1 MEYMIGKNNK
11 QMINRKNGVRVESYA
26 IKKFKVGTASVA
38 VGAMIFLGTFISN
51 GNDVHAKEMVE
62 APQIVTSTNAGSELQ
77 HKTEVSKN
85 NVEDTKA
92 SNVGTQNKDV
102 VKDVNSGVAH
112 NIVETKPLGVSKPVV
127 DTSKLKVSLQK
138 MKSALQT
145 YVLADISVKNTAQ
158 EQITI
163 AENVLQNNKSQVDI
177 DNIAVTLDTVSQ
189 TLHES
194 HVQKESEKQQIIEKK
209 HDNVTKELQ
218 DKKNELTKSVSEAE
232 VTNTVAREKLR
243 KENITATARES
254 VENAVNKNEV
264 AVTKA
269 NSVLSNDKASEHE
282 ITNSLTTLGS
292 TITNVYK
299 ALENIGINNFSAVL
313 SATEG
318 YTLETTEKR
327 HENGEFSTAT
337 GKSYEVLDNNSNY
350 KLYVKGYQSENTDR
364 PSDSNETIATGGRT
378 DIPLSKTEAEKL
390 RRESILWDGRIRPT
404 GKNNNNPK
412 NSLKNKDLEK
422 YLTILNNGGS
432 PTYGANGGL

>member
-112 NIVETKPLGVSKPVV
+112 NIVETKPLGVSEPVV

-163 AENVLQNNKSQVDI
+163 AENVLQNNKS
-177 DNIAVTLDTVSQ
+177 
-189 TLHES
+189 
-194 HVQKESEKQQIIEKK
+194 
-209 HDNVTKELQ
+209 
-218 DKKNELTKSVSEAE
+218 
-232 VTNTVAREKLR
+232 
-243 KENITATARES
+243 
-254 VENAVNKNEV
+254 
-264 AVTKA
+264 
-269 NSVLSNDKASEHE
+269 
-282 ITNSLTTLGS
+282 
-292 TITNVYK
+292 
-299 ALENIGINNFSAVL
+299 
-313 SATEG
+313 
-318 YTLETTEKR
+318 
-327 HENGEFSTAT
+327 
-337 GKSYEVLDNNSNY
+337 
-350 KLYVKGYQSENTDR
+350 
-364 PSDSNETIATGGRT
+364 
-378 DIPLSKTEAEKL
+378 
-390 RRESILWDGRIRPT
+390 
-404 GKNNNNPK
+404 
-412 NSLKNKDLEK
+412 
-422 YLTILNNGGS
+422 
-432 PTYGANGGL
+432 